1 MREDWDKIG
10 EQLLVLRSQSGDPTA
25 FADLV
30 DRFSPR
36 LRYFLCKLLGDQDA
50 VDDALQEVWLDVF
63 QGLPRLAAPGAFRAW
78 LFRIAHDRACRTLRK
93 RPPDVPLSDESQ
105 LAGCPDEP
113 TFYPD
118 EAILIHAALDR
129 LTPEHREVLVLRFL
143 EDLSY
148 EEIAG
153 VVGCPLGTVRSRLH
167 HARKTL
173 RTLLDK
179 ETHS

>member
-1 MREDWDKIG
+1 MREDWDHIG
-10 EQLLVLRSQSGDPTA
+10 EQLLVIRSQSGDPTA
-25 FADLV
+25 FAELV
-30 DRFSPR
+30 DRFAPR
-36 LRYFLCKLLGDQDA
+36 LRYFLGKLLGEPDR

-63 QGLPRLAAPGAFRAW
+63 QGLPRLAAPKAFRAW

-93 RPPDVPLSDESQ
+93 RHPDIPLSDESL
-105 LAGCPDEP
+105 LACCPEEP
-113 TFYPD
+113 TFHSD
-118 EAILIHAALDR
+118 EAVLVHAALDR

-143 EDLSY
+143 EDMSY

>member
-1 MREDWDKIG
+1 MREDWDHIG
-10 EQLLVLRSQSGDPTA
+10 EQLLVIRSQSGDPTA
-25 FADLV
+25 FAELV
-30 DRFSPR
+30 DRFGPR
-36 LRYFLCKLLGDQDA
+36 LRYFLGKLLGEPDR

-63 QGLPRLAAPGAFRAW
+63 QGLPRLAAPKAFRAW
-78 LFRIAHDRACRTLRK
+78 LFRIAHDRACRILRK
-93 RPPDVPLSDESQ
+93 RHPDIPLPDESL
-105 LAGCPDEP
+105 LAGCPEEP
-113 TFYPD
+113 KFYPD
-118 EAILIHAALDR
+118 EAVLVHAALDR

-143 EDLSY
+143 EDMSY

-173 RTLLDK
+173 RTLLDE